1 MTTTGRATTETDG
14 TAPLALPQAP
24 GLRLRYWE
32 PSDAPAVLGAFATP
46 EMARQSGRPVTTLA
60 EAATWITDR
69 RAARETGREH
79 SFAVLSPGTG
89 GHPDEGRLLGNVT
102 VGAVDPV
109 HQTGWIS
116 YWTLASARG
125 RGVATTALRA
135 LADWSFTELS
145 LFRLELGH
153 RTQQPRLLH
162 RRPPRRLRRG
172 GPGTRPP
179 PLRRPA
185 VRRGAA
191 RAVGDGWGGRGR
203 GSRWRPGGSSAGPL
217 NRGDACHLSAGC
229 PPRSRLLSPHR
240 SQRRRPPS
248 APGRL
253 RTRNGLDTRG
263 VRLAPGVAQA
273 RPGAGRRD
281 VRVHAE
287 PDRFV
292 GPARPRVGGWSRSL
306 RPDHEVV
313 HGGILGA
320 GCLVSALC
328 RRYAGAVPLGHGPGT
343 TPWARG
349 VPGEAAC
356 R

>member
-69 RAARETGREH
+69 RAAREAGREH

-153 RTQQPRLLH
+153 RTNNPASCTVAH
-162 RRPPRRLRRG
+162 RAASPWRAWNAPASATATSG
-172 GPGTRPP
+172 TTWSGTRGW
-179 PLRRPA
+179 RRM
-185 VRRGAA
+185 GWA
-191 RAVGDGWGGRGR
+191 RAGEPLAAGRVER
-203 GSRWRPGGSSAGPL
+203 RPL
-217 NRGDACHLSAGC
+217 NRGDACHLSVAALPGAA
-229 PPRSRLLSPHR
+229 SLPHR